1 MTKPTTLLRTFILL
15 TALFIG
21 NYTYAQWSSIPLY
34 PGGAVDGAG
43 SFIING
49 KLYIAGGIGSQKM
62 YMYDPASNM
71 WTSKADI
78 GGGLNRAWPA
88 TFVVNGK
95 AYIMGGSYNTASD
108 LTDDMQEYDPIND
121 KWTSKA
127 KFPGGKR
134 DGMYAFAIGNIGYVG
149 AGFNGSTVDGD
160 FWKYEPSSD
169 TWTQLANSPVGSV
182 IFASAFVVNGKAYVT
197 SGAAGGSNEVKT
209 VYEYDPSTDTWTKKG
224 DFPGA
229 TRQAG
234 FAFASSGEGFF
245 GGGMSNYTTIYQD
258 VWKYNPTD
266 DSWNKVQDIP
276 LNSAAWSTAA
286 SDGTTAYVGTGA
298 DFAPGLVFSD
308 SMYKYNIP
316 VSVSSTSNSNIK
328 LSVYPNPVSDML
340 YINTKEDIKRITI
353 MDITGKEVLDIQ
365 SPNNSIDVDAFNSG
379 IYLIAVQTA
388 SGSKTLHFTKE

>member
-15 TALFIG
+15 IALFIG
-21 NYTYAQWSSIPLY
+21 NYTYAQWFPIPQF

-43 SFIING
+43 SFTINS

-71 WTSKADI
+71 WTPKADI

-108 LTDDMQEYDPIND
+108 LTDDMQEYDPVND
-121 KWTSKA
+121 KWTTKT

-182 IFASAFVVNGKAYVT
+182 IFASTFVVNGKAYVT
-197 SGAAGGSNEVKT
+197 SGAAAGSNEVKT
-209 VYEYDPSTDTWTKKG
+209 VYEYDPYTDTWTKKG

-229 TRQAG
+229 ARQAG

-258 VWKYNPTD
+258 VWKYNPVD

-286 SDGTTAYVGTGA
+286 SDGITAYVGTGA
-298 DFAPGLVFSD
+298 DFAPGLVFTD

-316 VSVSSTSNSNIK
+316 VSVSNTSNSNIK
-328 LSVYPNPVSDML
+328 LGVYPNPVSDIL
-340 YINTKEDIKRITI
+340 YIKTKEDIKGVTI

-365 SPNNSIDVDAFNSG
+365 SPNNSINVDVFNSG
-379 IYLIAVQTA
+379 IYLITVQIE
-388 SGSKTLHFTKE
+388 SSSKTLRFTKE